1 MPRRAEISFV
11 VPGFR
16 GMIHF
21 TKDRMHER
29 RVGMKTII
37 STPDAPKAIGP
48 YSQAVRYG
56 DLLFVSGMLGMN
68 PKTGELA
75 GTDIESQAVRIL
87 ENLKAV
93 IEAAGMT
100 LQNVLKSTVFL
111 KDMNDFAKFNEIYG
125 RYFPD
130 APPARETV
138 QVAKLPRDAAIEIS
152 VICGK

>member
-1 MPRRAEISFV
+1 LKKV
-11 VPGFR
+11 
-16 GMIHF
+16 
-21 TKDRMHER
+21 
-29 RVGMKTII
+29 I

-56 DLLFVSGMLGMN
+56 DLLFVSGMLGMD

-138 QVAKLPRDAAIEIS
+138 QVTKLPRDAAIEIS

>member
-1 MPRRAEISFV
+1 MR
-11 VPGFR
+11 
-16 GMIHF
+16 
-21 TKDRMHER
+21 
-29 RVGMKTII
+29 TII
-37 STPDAPKAIGP
+37 HTPNTPKAIGP

-56 DLLFVSGMLGMN
+56 DLLFVSGMLGMD
-68 PKTGELA
+68 PKTGEFA
-75 GTDIESQAVRIL
+75 GPDIEAQAIRVL
-87 ENLKAV
+87 DNLKVV
-93 IEAAGMT
+93 IEAAGMS

-125 RYFPD
+125 RYFKD

>member
-1 MPRRAEISFV
+1 MPLWTEISFV

-16 GMIHF
+16 DMIRL

-56 DLLFVSGMLGMN
+56 DLLFVSGMLGMD
-68 PKTGELA
+68 PKTGEMA
-75 GTDIESQAVRIL
+75 GTDIESQAIRIL

-125 RYFPD
+125 RYFAQ

>member
-1 MPRRAEISFV
+1 
-11 VPGFR
+11 
-16 GMIHF
+16 
-21 TKDRMHER
+21 
-29 RVGMKTII
+29 MKTII
-37 STPDAPKAIGP
+37 STPSAPKAIGP

-56 DLLFVSGMLGMN
+56 DLLFVSGMLGMD
-68 PKTGELA
+68 PKTDEMA

-100 LQNVLKSTVFL
+100 LQSVLKSTVFL

-125 RYFPD
+125 RYFPE

-152 VICGK
+152 VICGA

>member
-1 MPRRAEISFV
+1 MPLWAEISFV

-16 GMIHF
+16 GMIHL
-21 TKDRMHER
+21 TIDRMHKR

-56 DLLFVSGMLGMN
+56 DLLFVSGMIGMD
-68 PKTGELA
+68 PKTGEFA

-100 LQNVLKSTVFL
+100 LQSVLKSTVFL

>member
-1 MPRRAEISFV
+1 
-11 VPGFR
+11 
-16 GMIHF
+16 
-21 TKDRMHER
+21 
-29 RVGMKTII
+29 MKTII

-56 DLLFVSGMLGMN
+56 DLLFVSGMIGMD
-68 PKTGELA
+68 PKTGEMA
-75 GTDIESQAVRIL
+75 GTDIESQAVCIL
-87 ENLKAV
+87 ENLKGV

-125 RYFPD
+125 RYFPE

>member
-1 MPRRAEISFV
+1 MRSLIE
-11 VPGFR
+11 
-16 GMIHF
+16 
-21 TKDRMHER
+21 
-29 RVGMKTII
+29 
-37 STPDAPKAIGP
+37 TPNAPKAIGP

-56 DLLFVSGMLGMN
+56 DLLFVSGMLGMD
-68 PKTGELA
+68 PKSGEFA
-75 GTDIESQAVRIL
+75 GPDIDTQAIRVL

-93 IEAAGMT
+93 IEAGGMG

-125 RYFPD
+125 RYFKD

>member
-1 MPRRAEISFV
+1 
-11 VPGFR
+11 
-16 GMIHF
+16 MIHL

-29 RVGMKTII
+29 SVGMKTII

-56 DLLFVSGMLGMN
+56 DLLFVSGMLGMD
-68 PKTGELA
+68 PKTGDMA
-75 GTDIESQAVRIL
+75 GTDIESQAVCIL

-125 RYFPD
+125 RYFAQ

-138 QVAKLPRDAAIEIS
+138 QVAKLPRDATIEIS
-152 VICGK
+152 VICGA